1 MRVRY
6 VLTASLA
13 LAIFV
18 HVHCVFGVPMTNIE
32 NLIDPD
38 PKPYSPP
45 NEVPGTSPDE
55 VTPGQG
61 DTDFPGS
68 IPNETPMESP
78 VTDPN

>member
-1 MRVRY
+1 
-6 VLTASLA
+6 
-13 LAIFV
+13 
-18 HVHCVFGVPMTNIE
+18 MTNIV

-55 VTPGQG
+55 VSPDQG

-78 VTDPN
+78 LTDPD

>member
-1 MRVRY
+1 
-6 VLTASLA
+6 
-13 LAIFV
+13 
-18 HVHCVFGVPMTNIE
+18 MTNIE

-55 VTPGQG
+55 ATPGQG

-68 IPNETPMESP
+68 IPSETPMETP

>member
-1 MRVRY
+1 
-6 VLTASLA
+6 
-13 LAIFV
+13 
-18 HVHCVFGVPMTNIE
+18 MTNIE

-55 VTPGQG
+55 VIPGQG

-68 IPNETPMESP
+68 IPSETPMEPPVSP
-78 VTDPN
+78 PTIRPVP

>member
-1 MRVRY
+1 
-6 VLTASLA
+6 
-13 LAIFV
+13 
-18 HVHCVFGVPMTNIE
+18 MTNIE

-55 VTPGQG
+55 VIPGQG

-68 IPNETPMESP
+68 IPDESP
-78 VTDPN
+78 LEASVTDPN

>member
-1 MRVRY
+1 
-6 VLTASLA
+6 
-13 LAIFV
+13 
-18 HVHCVFGVPMTNIE
+18 MTNIE

-55 VTPGQG
+55 VIPDQG

>member
-1 MRVRY
+1 
-6 VLTASLA
+6 
-13 LAIFV
+13 
-18 HVHCVFGVPMTNIE
+18 MTNIE

-55 VTPGQG
+55 VTPDQG

-68 IPNETPMESP
+68 IPNETPMETP
-78 VTDPN
+78 VTDPNSERKTKRAARMNRTALLDL